1 MAEIPLRPGDLV
13 AVVLGPGDI
22 WRELIPYAWSRR
34 SAILPVDHR
43 LPPSAV
49 QSLLE
54 RAKPRAIFDGSWWP
68 RDGARPLDP
77 DIGIVMAT
85 SGTEGEP
92 KLAAL
97 SREALDAAT
106 QTSNRRLGASEDDD
120 WLACLPFA
128 HIGGLLTLLR
138 STQVTIQWPFD
149 PDLLSRSDQTF
160 VSLVPTMLH
169 RALAHGVD
177 LTHFKAILIGGAPCP
192 PNLRKRAEAKRAT
205 IVETYGLTESC
216 GGVVYDGVPLD
227 GTEFKLQHDD
237 RILLRG
243 PTLMRGYL
251 DEHQQPFT
259 DDGWL
264 RTSDAGTLDDN
275 GRLVHVERADDV
287 IVTGGE
293 KVHPTVVE
301 DVLKEHPAVDDA
313 VVVGR
318 DDPEWGQRVVAVIV
332 PRDTMPSLEVLRAFV
347 KERLPAAAAP
357 TLLYR
362 ADAIPRTRS
371 GKPRRALL
379 RG

>member
-1 MAEIPLRPGDLV
+1 MAEIPLRPGELV

-22 WRELIPYAWSRR
+22 WRELIAYAWSRR
-34 SAILPVDHR
+34 AAIMPVHHR

-54 RAKPRAIFDGSWWP
+54 RAKPRAIFDGTWWP
-68 RDGARPLDP
+68 RDGARLLDP

-106 QTSNRRLGASEDDD
+106 RTSNRRLGATPQDS

-149 PDLLSRSDQTF
+149 PDLLSQSDETF

-169 RALAHGVD
+169 RALDQGVD
-177 LTHFKAILIGGAPCP
+177 LKHFKAVLVGGAHCP
-192 PNLRKRAEAKRAT
+192 PSLRERAEAGGAT

-216 GGVVYDGVPLD
+216 GGVIYDGMPLD
-227 GTEFKLQHDD
+227 GTQFRLQQDG
-237 RILLRG
+237 RILVHG

-251 DEHQQPFT
+251 HEQQQPFN

-264 RTSDAGTLDDN
+264 ITGDAGTLDEE
-275 GRLVHVERADDV
+275 GRLAHVERADDV

-293 KVHPTVVE
+293 NVHPTVVE
-301 DVLKEHPAVDDA
+301 DVLKEHPAVDDV

-318 DDPEWGQRVVAVIV
+318 PDPEWGQRVVAVIV
-332 PRDTMPSLEVLRAFV
+332 PRDTMPSLEVIRAFV